1 MAGSSDLSPLLGFR
15 YSVSIVDNIEGA
27 AGERKKASASQI
39 KSSVSDSNEV
49 AFSEISGFSATLET
63 EDIEAGGEN
72 MVGYNLPKQ
81 VTYSPLVLKR
91 GMLNVKSDFF
101 EWINKTLFGETSK
114 PLTTKTV
121 VVKLLDA
128 TSEDPL
134 LYWVFN
140 GAFPSKWSTSGFKAL
155 NNELAIEELEIK
167 YRSFYPVL
175 LG

>member
-15 YSVSIVDNIEGA
+15 YSVSIIENMEGS
-27 AGERKKASASQI
+27 ENNQRVSASQV
-39 KSSVSDSNEV
+39 KSSVKDSDAV
-49 AFSEISGFSATLET
+49 GFSEISGFSATLET

-72 MVGYNLPKQ
+72 MVGYSLPKQ

-91 GMLNVKSDFF
+91 GMLNLKSELFD
-101 EWINKTLFGETSK
+101 WINQTLFAETSK

-140 GAFPSKWSTSGFKAL
+140 GAYPSKWSTSGFKAL

-167 YRSFYPVL
+167 YRSF
-175 LG
+175 